1 MVTFV
6 SCRIDY
12 YDVYIVYKRFQT
24 SENVFTSPL
33 QSSLLGIDVV
43 GGIHNDVISIKLSAI
58 EAKYVMLPVR

>member
-1 MVTFV
+1 MTFV

-24 SENVFTSPL
+24 SESPL

>member
-1 MVTFV
+1 MTFV

-12 YDVYIVYKRFQT
+12 YDVYIVYKRFQI
-24 SENVFTSPL
+24 SESPL

>member
-1 MVTFV
+1 MPFV
-6 SCRIDY
+6 SCRMDY

-24 SENVFTSPL
+24 SESPL

>member
-1 MVTFV
+1 MTFV

-24 SENVFTSPL
+24 SESPQ

>member
-1 MVTFV
+1 MTFV

-24 SENVFTSPL
+24 SESPL

-43 GGIHNDVISIKLSAI
+43 GGIHNGVISIKLSAI
-58 EAKYVMLPVR
+58 EAKYAMLPVR